1 MTSEVD
7 VLAEQMRFALERHHT
22 RRRELVDEIAVIDHT
37 IERIEAA
44 HTALTEGEPCPTKI
58 PTTTA
63 APTTSYTPA
72 TSAPSST
79 ARGWIASLTTEEP
92 ETTDSSSTSP
102 KSSPTP
108 STDGSPEDAPPAT
121 ESSTP
126 TTCSPTSTPDE
137 DAESEVFAS
146 VRTSAA
152 EKAARLAER
161 HTRVAALARGAMD
174 DGLNPHTVV
183 AEALGIRIGSA
194 MQYISQARLAGHT
207 IPRSVVIK
215 DPVEVRPIDD
225 TLGGAVTV
233 PTHLQIA
240 VVANTAIAEGA
251 DPAEAIAAAFDRDR
265 QRATVWLESCRVR
278 GFINDRP
285 SPP

>member
-1 MTSEVD
+1 MW
-7 VLAEQMRFALERHHT
+7 ERID
-22 RRRELVDEIAVIDHT
+22 REEAATADTHADEIAD
-37 IERIEAA
+37 AA
-44 HTALTEGEPCPTKI
+44 ANHGQP
-58 PTTTA
+58 
-63 APTTSYTPA
+63 
-72 TSAPSST
+72 
-79 ARGWIASLTTEEP
+79 
-92 ETTDSSSTSP
+92 
-102 KSSPTP
+102 
-108 STDGSPEDAPPAT
+108 
-121 ESSTP
+121 
-126 TTCSPTSTPDE
+126 
-137 DAESEVFAS
+137 EVFAS